1 MLPPFTHTRSSE
13 AFCRPFT
20 WEEEAPISPQPPR
33 PALHHTQRKP
43 WACRS
48 PAQPGPLTACKQI
61 HQYWPKHTR
70 KPRSFGFWPC
80 MVNTARPHVPIG
92 ARPWAAPHQPALKA
106 FTSSCHLRRYSSWV
120 PTDEPARPN
129 GATAAFTVELLGP
142 FGVFVESRPALGGGG
157 GGREELLAL
166 AALCQH
172 GEPPKQAL
180 CASAFRLLGYFRLR
194 NGAGLVVG
202 TLRSCEG
209 QNRAVCEGRGP
220 GQPGDQQGLL
230 GALSRWEAGH

>member
-1 MLPPFTHTRSSE
+1 MS
-13 AFCRPFT
+13 
-20 WEEEAPISPQPPR
+20 
-33 PALHHTQRKP
+33 LH
-43 WACRS
+43 
-48 PAQPGPLTACKQI
+48 GPTGRRLLSLWN
-61 HQYWPKHTR
+61 YWVR
-70 KPRSFGFWPC
+70 LVFLLRAG
-80 MVNTARPHVPIG
+80 
-92 ARPWAAPHQPALKA
+92 RPWA
-106 FTSSCHLRRYSSWV
+106 
-120 PTDEPARPN
+120 
-129 GATAAFTVELLGP
+129 
-142 FGVFVESRPALGGGG
+142 GGG